1 MIVHINCGRRWQAP
15 ASGPVRSGSARPW
28 SARVAASAPFAV
40 GPGVPSSRGDRLRRH
55 GCGPGAGRVL
65 CARSDGGSRG
75 FPAAEVTS
83 PHRFQGG
90 RAVGSLWKADGLA
103 GLVREGWR
111 FLAHPREARTASA
124 VARGRRGPLVRSPAR
139 PRGSRGGGVLRCPR
153 APRRRRLRSLSKVNP
168 VPSILSGLSPSPSSS
183 VQAKTFQF
191 VPPGKDFRLWWI
203 GFGRSERE
211 LRLCIGRIG
220 VDSPNLFEPVLL
232 NGFHS

>member
-1 MIVHINCGRRWQAP
+1 M
-15 ASGPVRSGSARPW
+15 
-28 SARVAASAPFAV
+28 
-40 GPGVPSSRGDRLRRH
+40 
-55 GCGPGAGRVL
+55 
-65 CARSDGGSRG
+65 
-75 FPAAEVTS
+75 
-83 PHRFQGG
+83 
-90 RAVGSLWKADGLA
+90 GSLWKADGLI
-103 GLVREGWR
+103 GLVREGCTAAVRSRRER

-191 VPPGKDFRLWWI
+191 VPLGKDFRVWWI
-203 GFGRSERE
+203 GFGRSECE
-211 LRLCIGRIG
+211 LRLCIDRIL

-232 NGFHS
+232 NEFRTLKHKPSSSSALHRSVCRSHTVNN